1 MLRLLHYQHGRRAV
15 RIGVAAILA
24 AATALVVAAPASAH
38 PVLTVT
44 ASPTTVYAG
53 QNVTITVAGTSNG
66 NYTGARIDVSGVSGT
81 GGTTGSLPSYTTFV
95 SCGGGVT
102 CSEVGSVYRM
112 ALPNLTNNQA
122 FSYTIT
128 LTVDAG
134 TSPGTFTSR
143 GQFYKSDNTTD
154 GPTNGSVVTVLAPS
168 DLSLV
173 PFSGTTVDGG
183 QLLNLFQVHNA
194 GPGAATSATISITIN
209 RSGVGTLNTV
219 VDEAEVFS
227 CSGTSGVDATCTLT
241 TTFNPSDQAYIDH
254 VIDLNLLAL
263 GTYVITETIT
273 SPTDIN
279 TSNNTLVTTCTLVT
293 ALIGTCSQ
301 A

>member
-1 MLRLLHYQHGRRAV
+1 MLRLLHYRRGRRAV
-15 RIGVAAILA
+15 RIGMAAILA
-24 AATALVVAAPASAH
+24 AATTLVVAAPASAH

-53 QNVTITVAGTSNG
+53 QNVTITVSGTSNG
-66 NYTGARIDVSGVSGT
+66 NYTGARIDVSAVSGT

-154 GPTNGSVVTVLAPS
+154 GPKNGSVVTVLAPS

-173 PFSGTTVDGG
+173 PYGSGISGG
-183 QLLNLFQVHNA
+183 ELDNLFDVHNA
-194 GPGAATSATISITIN
+194 GPGAATSATISITID
-209 RSGVGTLNTV
+209 RSGVGTLARV
-219 VDEAEVFS
+219 EDGIEAFS
-227 CSGTSGVDATCTLT
+227 CSGTTGVDATCTLT
-241 TTFNPSDQAYIDH
+241 TTFNPSDEAYIDH
-254 VIDLNLLAL
+254 VIGLNLLAL
-263 GTYVITETIT
+263 GTYVITNTIS

-293 ALIGTCSQ
+293 SLIGTCSQ